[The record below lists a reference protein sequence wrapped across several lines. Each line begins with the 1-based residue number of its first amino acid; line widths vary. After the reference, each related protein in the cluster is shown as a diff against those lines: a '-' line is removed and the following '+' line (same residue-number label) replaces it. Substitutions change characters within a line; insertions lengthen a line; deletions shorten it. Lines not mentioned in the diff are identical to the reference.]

1 MWVLVW
7 MQFVVGMP
15 LEHFQLNSFETR
27 TLCELYKEQAKVM
40 VTSNNMAVACLNV
53 RIEQ

>member
-15 LEHFQLNSFETR
+15 LQYFQLNSFETR

-40 VTSNNMAVACLNV
+40 VTNNNMIVACLIV

>member
-15 LEHFQLNSFETR
+15 MEYFQLNSFESR
-27 TLCELYKEQAKVM
+27 TVCEVYKELAKVM
-40 VTSNNMAVACLNV
+40 VTDNNMTVACLNV
-53 RIEQ
+53 RIEK

>member
-7 MQFVVGMP
+7 MQFVVGVP
-15 LEHFQLNSFETR
+15 LEHFQLNSFESR
-27 TLCELYKEQAKVM
+27 TVCELYKEQAKVM